1 MTSIARILPNW
12 QPRSQYFLL
21 SFSNITFNQT
31 AQNGKTSYF
40 LSSTPAAFKVI
51 FRAFLPVFIM
61 RPDWSPT
68 VLSYSPFWCHKKV
81 GNTASNSYMHV
92 GDKNAITHMSHEHY
106 GIQNHWQLDCLFDT
120 LSWLTSEKT
129 STLTD
134 FFWER
139 NPPVGFPTQRDS
151 NVESVFHVMTS
162 PPWRDHESLVFSH
175 RQQVS

>member
-1 MTSIARILPNW
+1 MGKLHIFFPQHLLHLRWYSEH
-12 QPRSQYFLL
+12 SFL
-21 SFSNITFNQT
+21 FSSCHLT
-31 AQNGKTSYF
+31 A
-40 LSSTPAAFKVI
+40 
-51 FRAFLPVFIM
+51 
-61 RPDWSPT
+61 SPT